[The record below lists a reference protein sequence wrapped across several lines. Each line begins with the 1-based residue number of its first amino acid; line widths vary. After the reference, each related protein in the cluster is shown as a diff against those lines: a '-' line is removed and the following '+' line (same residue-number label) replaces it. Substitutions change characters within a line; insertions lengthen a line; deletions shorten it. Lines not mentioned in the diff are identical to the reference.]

1 MTSAVAIP
9 SGIKSWQAGVA
20 VGNAAGNLS
29 VAISSVDPSKSI
41 VQLCGWTPA
50 AGVVYSAST
59 AGYGTFQ
66 TSLSTTQLTFSG
78 SVNANNVEISW
89 IVIEFW

>member
-1 MTSAVAIP
+1 M
-9 SGIKSWQAGVA
+9 
-20 VGNAAGNLS
+20 
-29 VAISSVDPSKSI
+29 
-41 VQLCGWTPA
+41 
-50 AGVVYSAST
+50 VYSAST

-66 TSLSTTQLTFSG
+66 TSLNTTQLTFSG